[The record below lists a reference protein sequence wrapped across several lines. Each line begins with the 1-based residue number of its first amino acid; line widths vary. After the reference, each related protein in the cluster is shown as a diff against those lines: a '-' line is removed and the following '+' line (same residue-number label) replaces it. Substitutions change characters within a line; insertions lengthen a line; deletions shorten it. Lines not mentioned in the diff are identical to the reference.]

1 MKVLLICPYSLA
13 VPGGVQGQVLALARA
28 LRARGVAAVVVG
40 PCDGAP
46 PEPGVID
53 IGRSIPFAA
62 NGSVAPIAPDPA
74 ALRRTVEVLRA
85 EAPDVMHLH
94 EPLVPGPTQ
103 AALLWGP
110 APSVGTFHASGR
122 VPAYVWMRP
131 VMRAFAGRLAL
142 RTAVSPEARDLAER
156 WLGGACRVL
165 PNGVEVDRF
174 AKADPWPTEQPA
186 VLFVGRHEPRKGL
199 EVLLEAFARLPGD
212 AVLWVAG
219 EGPETARLRQERPG
233 PHGPSPGTSGAAG
246 RVQWLGRLSEGEL
259 ARRLRGAAAV
269 CAPSLHGES
278 FGVVLLEAM
287 AAGTPVVA
295 SDIAGYRDVARDG
308 REALLV
314 PPGDA
319 VALSRALTRVLTDGK
334 LAGEL
339 VEGGT
344 ARVATFSM
352 DRLAERFTALYTSVL
367 EKA

>member
-1 MKVLLICPYSLA
+1 MRVLLVCPYSLA
-13 VPGGVQGQVLALARA
+13 RPGGVQGQTLGLARA
-28 LRARGVAAVVVG
+28 LRARGVPATVLG

-46 PEPGVID
+46 PEPGVVD
-53 IGRSIPFAA
+53 VGRSIPFAA

-74 ALRRTVEVLRA
+74 ALRRTVEVIRA
-85 EAPDVMHLH
+85 EAPDVIHLH

-103 AALLWGP
+103 ATLLWGGTP
-110 APSVGTFHASGR
+110 AVGTFHASGR
-122 VPAYVWMRP
+122 VPAYVWLRP
-131 VMRAFAGRLAL
+131 FMRAFANRLAL
-142 RTAVSPEARDLAER
+142 RVAVSPEARELAER
-156 WLGGACRVL
+156 WLGGACKVL

-174 AKADPWPTEQPA
+174 TKADPWPTERPA

-219 EGPETARLRQERPG
+219 EGPETARLRQEV
-233 PHGPSPGTSGAAG
+233 PSASG
-246 RVQWLGRLSEGEL
+246 RVEWLGHLSDDEM
-259 ARRLRGAAAV
+259 ARRLRAAAAL

-295 SDIAGYRDVARDG
+295 SDIAGYRDVARHR

-319 VALSRALTRVLTDGK
+319 AALSEALRRVLSDWQ
-334 LAGEL
+334 LAAGL
-339 VEGGT
+339 VEAGA
-344 ARVATFSM
+344 ARAATFSM
-352 DRLAERFTALYTSVL
+352 DRLAERYAALYTSVL
-367 EKA
+367 ARS

>member
-1 MKVLLICPYSLA
+1 MRVLLVCPYSMA
-13 VPGGVQGQVLALARA
+13 RPGGVQGQVLGLARA
-28 LRARGVAAVVVG
+28 LRARGVGAVVVA

-74 ALRRTVEVLRA
+74 AMRRTVEVIRA
-85 EAPDVMHLH
+85 ERPDVIHLH
-94 EPLVPGPTQ
+94 EPLVPGPSQ
-103 AALLWGP
+103 ATLLWGGT
-110 APSVGTFHASGR
+110 PSVGTFHASGR
-122 VPAYVWMRP
+122 VPAYVWLRP
-131 VMRAFAGRLAL
+131 FMRAFANRLAL
-142 RTAVSPEARDLAER
+142 RTAVSPEARELAER

-174 AKADPWPTEQPA
+174 AKADPWPTERPA

-199 EVLLEAFARLPGD
+199 AVLLEAFGRLPGD

-219 EGPETARLRQERPG
+219 EGPETARLRQEAPG
-233 PHGPSPGTSGAAG
+233 SPA
-246 RVQWLGRLSEGEL
+246 RVEWLGPLSGDEL
-259 ARRLRGAAAV
+259 ARRLRGAAV
-269 CAPSLHGES
+269 LCAPSLHGES

-295 SDIAGYRDVARDG
+295 SDIAGYADVARHG

-319 VALSRALTRVLTDGK
+319 GELGRALQRVLSDGQ
-334 LAGEL
+334 LATEL
-339 VEGGT
+339 VEAGT
-344 ARVATFSM
+344 ARAATFSM
-352 DRLAERFTALYTSVL
+352 DRLAERFTALYASVV
-367 EKA
+367 ESA

>member
-1 MKVLLICPYSLA
+1 VCPYSLA
-13 VPGGVQGQVLALARA
+13 RPGGVQGQALGLSRA
-28 LRARGVAAVVVG
+28 LRARGVAASVVG

-46 PEPGVID
+46 HEPGVVD
-53 IGRSIPFAA
+53 VGRCIPFAA

-74 ALRRTVEVLRA
+74 ALRRTVEALRA
-85 EAPDVMHLH
+85 EAPDVVHLH

-103 AALLWGP
+103 AALLWGA

-131 VMRAFAGRLAL
+131 IMRAFASRLAL

-174 AKADPWPTEQPA
+174 AKADPWPTDRPA

-199 EVLLEAFARLPGD
+199 EVLLEAFARLPAD
-212 AVLWVAG
+212 AVLWVVG
-219 EGPETARLRQERPG
+219 EGPQTERLRQEAP
-233 PHGPSPGTSGAAG
+233 PAPG
-246 RVQWLGRLSEGEL
+246 RVEWLGRLSDEEM
-259 ARRLRGAAAV
+259 ARRLRAAAV
-269 CAPSLHGES
+269 LCAPSLHGES

-295 SDIAGYRDVARDG
+295 SDIAGYADVARDG

-319 VALSRALTRVLTDGK
+319 GALSGALSRVLADGA

-339 VEGGT
+339 VEAGT
-344 ARVATFSM
+344 ARAAAFSM

-367 EKA
+367 ESA

>member
-1 MKVLLICPYSLA
+1 MRVLLVCPYSLA
-13 VPGGVQGQVLALARA
+13 RPGGVQGQALGLGRA
-28 LRARGVAAVVVG
+28 LRARGVAASVVG

-46 PEPGVID
+46 PEPGVVD
-53 IGRSIPFAA
+53 VGRCIPFAA

-85 EAPDVMHLH
+85 EAPDVVHLH

-103 AALLWGP
+103 AALLWGV

-131 VMRAFAGRLAL
+131 IMRAFASRLAL

-174 AKADPWPTEQPA
+174 AKADPWPAERPA

-219 EGPETARLRQERPG
+219 EGPETERLLREAPSG
-233 PHGPSPGTSGAAG
+233 PG
-246 RVQWLGRLSEGEL
+246 RVEWLGRLTDEEM
-259 ARRLRGAAAV
+259 ARRLRAAAV
-269 CAPSLHGES
+269 LCAPSLHGES

-295 SDIAGYRDVARDG
+295 SDIAGYADVARAG

-319 VALSRALTRVLTDGK
+319 VALSGALGRVLTDGA

-339 VEGGT
+339 VEAGT
-344 ARVATFSM
+344 ARAAAFSM

-367 EKA
+367 EST